1 MAVRF
6 DCAVRCVP
14 GPFDPS
20 AGHSTRRK
28 RRKKNYRS
36 TPKKTL
42 HMFLR
47 REDASIRPKENRIG
61 RGKPIGRRQNKSL
74 RNLFGGVFFS
84 TPWFVARK
92 NSSRGKLLDNSIFNP
107 PVPISK
113 LSLFRIC
120 TAILHIKCFFLGAS
134 SPYLLFSHA

>member
-61 RGKPIGRRQNKSL
+61 RGKVCVCVFVCGWRFPNELLKPLSVYSQISLEAGGSRSTAKSIEFLENLVCGKKQDPSATPIRNWRWSFESL
-74 RNLFGGVFFS
+74 VKFVCAAFG
-84 TPWFVARK
+84 
-92 NSSRGKLLDNSIFNP
+92 
-107 PVPISK
+107 
-113 LSLFRIC
+113 
-120 TAILHIKCFFLGAS
+120 
-134 SPYLLFSHA
+134 